1 MQRQH
6 TGLSESRPLMML
18 LRQRQHSTAAQLAS
32 SATSWRMAARRIA
45 FQRLQVSVLVV
56 AEARRLVVRLG
67 MSVISVSAIGLMTA
81 SLVWVNSER
90 EDSCVQEIQALRPRT
105 MFVDRVVR
113 PIVNAVYSRGNHV
126 QRLLPLFVAEM
137 ARRDKFAA
145 CLAGPSIYDH
155 RWELDCSGT
164 D

>member
-1 MQRQH
+1 MLPLWSTDEDQFGVGQSTH
-6 TGLSESRPLMML
+6 TADLHG
-18 LRQRQHSTAAQLAS
+18 A
-32 SATSWRMAARRIA
+32 
-45 FQRLQVSVLVV
+45 
-56 AEARRLVVRLG
+56 
-67 MSVISVSAIGLMTA
+67 
-81 SLVWVNSER
+81 
-90 EDSCVQEIQALRPRT
+90 QEIQALRPRT

-155 RWELDCSGT
+155 RWELGCSGT

>member
-1 MQRQH
+1 M
-6 TGLSESRPLMML
+6 LL

-45 FQRLQVSVLVV
+45 FQRLQVSVLV
-56 AEARRLVVRLG
+56 ARRLVVSLG
-67 MSVISVSAIGLMTA
+67 MGVISVVSAIGLMTA
-81 SLVWVNSER
+81 CLVWVNSER
-90 EDSCVQEIQALRPRT
+90 KGLCAQEIQALRPRT

-164 D
+164 N